1 MIYPSILERRYQEY
15 YPFLEEVSNRV
26 KSTILNFCEKHSYA
40 FISRV
45 KTVESLAEKI
55 ETGRF
60 EAWSELNDLFA
71 CTVIVPTLSFEQE
84 VIDFCKTTF
93 AEVKITK
100 RGQSRKAPDVFRFD
114 STRLYANLKR
124 PNEMPTSE
132 IINIFNIRFEIQI
145 RSAFEHAWSVST
157 HALTYK
163 SSEVDWKRLRLAAQI
178 KATVEQLDTLILGF
192 EQLSLNISES
202 PWTEIKDKSKFAKTI
217 NNLFK
222 QNRIPSELAPK
233 DMSRFCDNLYD
244 FVKSSS
250 TEIDIQS
257 VIKCLEREVNS
268 TSIDKILRS
277 VSLFQ
282 YFLAILV
289 SQEIVT
295 LPLEKYTCHIT
306 SELIT
311 LYPNL
316 NSIDSVFAYE
326 R

>member
-1 MIYPSILERRYQEY
+1 MIYPSVLERRYQEY
-15 YPFLEEVSNRV
+15 QPFLEEVARRV
-26 KSTILNFCEKHSYA
+26 KSTMLNFCENHSYA

-71 CTVIVPTLSFEQE
+71 CTVIIPTLSYEQE
-84 VIDFCKTTF
+84 VIDFCRTTF
-93 AEVKITK
+93 AEVNITK
-100 RGQSRKAPDVFRFD
+100 RGQNKKAPDVFRFD
-114 STRLYANLKR
+114 STRICAKLKR
-124 PNEMPTSE
+124 PDDIFADG
-132 IINIFNIRFEIQI
+132 IINIFDIKFEIQI

-192 EQLSLNISES
+192 EQLSASVSES
-202 PWTEIKDKSKFAKTI
+202 PWTEIKDKCRFAKVI
-217 NNLFK
+217 NSFFTQGK
-222 QNRIPSELAPK
+222 IPVELTPK
-233 DMSRFCDNLYD
+233 DMSRFCDNLYN
-244 FVKSSS
+244 FSKSSN
-250 TEIDIQS
+250 TEVNIQS
-257 VIKCLEREVNS
+257 VIKCLEREINS
-268 TSIDKILRS
+268 MSLDQIPRSI
-277 VSLFQ
+277 SLFQ
-282 YFLAILV
+282 YFLAILI
-289 SQEIVT
+289 SQQLVT
-295 LPLEKYTCHIT
+295 LPLKKYTCHVT

-316 NSIDSVFAYE
+316 NNIDAVFAYE